1 VQLFQ
6 AFDAA
11 IRGLPIGGTTTLEA
25 KGGEWKRDLLFE
37 VLPSTCN
44 IATPVLTGRDV
55 NLFQLM
61 LFLCFFR
68 CALART
74 WHKRTWQLLLLGAT
88 YLLSTWDHLVLSS
101 HPCSGSSAPE

>member
-25 KGGEWKRDLLFE
+25 KGGEWNRDLLFE
-37 VLPSTCN
+37 VPPTACDT
-44 IATPVLTGRDV
+44 ATPVLTGRDLG
-55 NLFQLM
+55 LFQLM
-61 LFLCFFR
+61 WFPCSLR

-74 WHKRTWQLLLLGAT
+74 WHKRMWQLLLLWAT
-88 YLLSTWDHLVLSS
+88 WT
-101 HPCSGSSAPE
+101 C